1 MDFGLAQK
9 SLFILDYVVC
19 PKKSFRQIL
28 FKNSVWINSLG
39 IFLLSA
45 PFQPKIYGAGD
56 KDVLSKQKDCDFPV
70 MATFSGVFYG
80 LHC

>member
-1 MDFGLAQK
+1 MEL
-9 SLFILDYVVC
+9 C
-19 PKKSFRQIL
+19 PKESFRKI
-28 FKNSVWINSLG
+28 FYKSVWISSLV
-39 IFLLSA
+39 ILLLSA

-56 KDVLSKQKDCDFPV
+56 KDVLSKQKDCDCPV